1 MKLPQAVEINKGGL
15 RRLLLDEFHKL
26 LEKAFAKNAPAFF
39 TVQTGITAPAT
50 AILRLR
56 QRKPKTRK
64 RHLHKI
70 PDTSIFPLDWAFPD
84 EE

>member
-26 LEKAFAKNAPAFF
+26 LEKAFAKNAPAFSQF
-39 TVQTGITAPAT
+39 KPAS
-50 AILRLR
+50 RLPLLPSSAYGR
-56 QRKPKTRK
+56 GKPKTRK